1 MYKKRIFGTPPEP
14 LFNMRALGMSA
25 ELLEETLY
33 VLAEENEKNM
43 DNAMERQGF
52 FRGGK
57 TAGIASFTFK
67 TCVQTFC

>member
-14 LFNMRALGMSA
+14 LFNMKTVGMSS

-43 DNAMERQGF
+43 DDAGERQGF
-52 FRGGK
+52 FKGEI
-57 TAGIASFTFK
+57 TAGNFDVLF
-67 TCVQTFC
+67 